1 MKIAIPS
8 TEKGGLDDDI
18 ELHFGKAATYTT
30 YDSETEEVE
39 IIENTSVHV
48 GGKGLPHELLVK
60 AGVNIVL
67 CSGVGQKIVDLL
79 NRNGIDILV
88 GADGTVQDAIDSW
101 KAGDLYRPKSINL
114 SKDRGFGLT
123 QRSL

>member
-18 ELHFGKAATYTT
+18 ELHFGKAATYTI

-60 AGVNIVL
+60 SGADVVL

-79 NRNGIDILV
+79 NENDIEIFV
-88 GADGTVQDAIDSW
+88 GADGTVQDAINSW

-114 SKDRGFGLT
+114 SKDHGFGLT
-123 QRSL
+123 QHSL